1 MQIYSSL
8 EKQKKPFVPLSDK
21 KVSLYVCGIT
31 PYDTTHL
38 GHAFLYMF
46 FDVVKR
52 YFEYLK
58 FAVNYTQNVTDID
71 DDLLNRAKKEH
82 IDWKELGERWTKKY
96 LNDLIALNIATPT
109 NYIKATDSITEIIEI
124 VSHLQTHGFAY
135 EVDGTVYFD
144 VAKYKP
150 YGELSAYSNDE
161 MIVLSKERGADPDDP
176 KKRNKLDF
184 ILWQKAAVDEPS
196 WDSPWS
202 KGRPGWH
209 IECSAMIHKTLGLQ
223 IDIHGGGFD
232 LIYPHHESEIAQSE
246 SFTGKKPFVGYW
258 MHAGMLRYKKEK
270 MSKSLGNLILIN
282 DLLFKN
288 SQNAIRWMLL
298 SHHYRYEWE
307 YFDHMIG
314 DSQGEVDS
322 LLKMIESDLKF
333 DENLKLL
340 EEFETHMNDDFNTPD
355 VLSMLKDASKDPKNS
370 STIKEIMK
378 TLGFVVQ

>member
-58 FAVNYTQNVTDID
+58 FDVNYTQNVTDID
-71 DDLLNRAKKEH
+71 DDLLTRAKKEH

-184 ILWQKAAVDEPS
+184 ILWQNAAVEEPS

>member
-58 FAVNYTQNVTDID
+58 FDVNYTQNVTDID
-71 DDLLNRAKKEH
+71 DDLLTRAKKEH